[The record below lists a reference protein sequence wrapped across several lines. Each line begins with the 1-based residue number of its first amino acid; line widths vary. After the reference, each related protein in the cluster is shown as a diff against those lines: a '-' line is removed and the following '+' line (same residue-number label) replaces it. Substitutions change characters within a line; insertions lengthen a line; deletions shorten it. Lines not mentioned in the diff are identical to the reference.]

1 MGKVTYKTYRQ
12 KTEYDILQ
20 KKKEFII
27 NWRIKNAGELKTANK
42 HYYLGGVTKKE
53 QGLLQLSN
61 HYDKKMKRIQELMKH
76 T

>member
-20 KKKEFII
+20 KNKESII
-27 NWRIKNAGELKTANK
+27 NWREKNAGELKIANK